1 MKYISIIALILVL
14 LFAVAAPVLAQDP
27 TPTPI
32 LDPDGVLT
40 PPPEIPSELPKL
52 AVEAFNLVVAL
63 VASLFSAFVGFIQFT
78 VVKILKEHVSWLS
91 KENREKLGVGLT
103 RLLILVFNTVVGA
116 GVAWA
121 MPHIAQLDTTGVWGA
136 VVTLVGVAGLPIIVA
151 GTPVFAEI
159 WHRWSK
165 AKSPAV
171 S

>member
-14 LFAVAAPVLAQDP
+14 FMVAAPVLAQDP

-32 LDPDGVLT
+32 LDPDGAIT
-40 PPPEIPSELPKL
+40 PPPEIPGELPNL
-52 AVEAFNLVVAL
+52 AVDAFNLVVAI

-78 VVKILKEHVSWLS
+78 VVKVLKEHVSWLS

-103 RLLILVFNTVVGA
+103 RLLILIFNTIVGA
-116 GVAWA
+116 GVVWA
-121 MPHIAQLDTTGVWGA
+121 MPHIAQLDATGVWGA
-136 VVTLVGVAGLPIIVA
+136 VVTLVSVAGLPVIVA

-159 WHRWSK
+159 WHRLSK
-165 AKSPAV
+165 IMKSPAV